1 MQIYFSLILQHED
14 DCERRDKR
22 IAKIFTALGKY
33 GNPGYGTLACG
44 GEILSSRTTIL
55 SPWVSV
61 VEAMFKGAN
70 PMNLVLYLT
79 ASATV
84 WSVQRLKSRE
94 PCRRRIRI
102 SLHGQPDLSACTSW
116 IMRSDNPPMV
126 LLFWNSYNILLKVYV
141 IAFGW

>member
-55 SPWVSV
+55 SPWVSI

-84 WSVQRLKSRE
+84 
-94 PCRRRIRI
+94 
-102 SLHGQPDLSACTSW
+102 
-116 IMRSDNPPMV
+116 
-126 LLFWNSYNILLKVYV
+126 
-141 IAFGW
+141 